1 MMSYRG
7 AYATIQWVDNK
18 EVVNGCYISFCDG
31 GWDAEKECDS
41 FGISD
46 HDIFYFCEKG
56 EEELKGYMTEPFEFK
71 VLDYTLVE
79 VQK

>member
-1 MMSYRG
+1 MSYRG

-18 EVVNGCYISFCDG
+18 EVVNDCYISFSNEC
-31 GWDAEKECDS
+31 DAEKECDS

-71 VLDYTLVE
+71 VLDYQLVRA
-79 VQK
+79 